1 MDPAAWNMLIILGQ
15 RSEYSWHILGMELG
29 TATWED
35 LVMALLGRENGRGA
49 QRTPNINHANW
60 YMMFGYARHMVGIC
74 LAYARHMLGV
84 CLENALN
91 LLGIS
96 GLLHR
101 LPSHG
106 KACCASP
113 RPRSWTRRLTNA

>member
-1 MDPAAWNMLIILGQ
+1 LEYAYHIPGQ

-60 YMMFGYARHMVGIC
+60 YMMFGYARHMLGIWLGYAWHMLGIC
-74 LAYARHMLGV
+74 LVYAWKML
-84 CLENALN
+84 
-91 LLGIS
+91 
-96 GLLHR
+96 
-101 LPSHG
+101 
-106 KACCASP
+106 
-113 RPRSWTRRLTNA
+113 